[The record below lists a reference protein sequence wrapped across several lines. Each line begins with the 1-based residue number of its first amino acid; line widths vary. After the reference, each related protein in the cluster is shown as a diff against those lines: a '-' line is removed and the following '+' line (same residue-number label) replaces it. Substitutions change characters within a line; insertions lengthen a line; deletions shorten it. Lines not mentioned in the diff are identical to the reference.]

1 MISKNIPNIFYQIL
15 LLEEYNL
22 CVMVEDFI

>member
-1 MISKNIPNIFYQIL
+1 MIPKNIPNIFYQIL

-22 CVMVEDFI
+22 CAMVGDFI